1 MYMYP
6 CKTASLR
13 MNLLQKTF
21 YLNAFISEIRR
32 SIRSVSSPD
41 RMLGAIACG
50 VLDHGM
56 TVNRLIKHVLYYA
69 SKSICKNTAVSADFI
84 PHKWNNFANICYLIA
99 TQIASEIYS
108 STMHKS

>member
-1 MYMYP
+1 
-6 CKTASLR
+6 
-13 MNLLQKTF
+13 MNLSQKTF
-21 YLNAFISEIRR
+21 YLNAFTGKIRR
-32 SIRSVSSPD
+32 SIRPVFSPD
-41 RMLGAIACG
+41 GMLGAIACG

-69 SKSICKNTAVSADFI
+69 SKGICKNTAVSADFI

-99 TQIASEIYS
+99 AQIVLEIYS